1 MYGRSFAPYQRDFD
15 SDGEPIDGTTYSNK
29 GGYMDHVSLGHP
41 NYDTTLD
48 MHTLY
53 YRRTPNGKIEKDS
66 PLRKNKTDYEDLDWY
81 LNHDYEYGADIN
93 SAMDAAK
100 KGEEDT
106 LNYLKGKSKYVKG
119 KGWQNNE
126 SIDRLNRVIKESV
139 KRILR
144 ETEEYNDDKYNEIV
158 DYVYSL
164 DEDDAFEYI
173 LDNAQTGFEIELGC
187 GIHFGMGLYA
197 WADMAEDYLP
207 QNMIIPTKNNN
218 AFVSLEDRNI
228 LWTYIKN
235 AFRKNGGL
243 Y

>member
-1 MYGRSFAPYQRDFD
+1 MKKRIKLTES
-15 SDGEPIDGTTYSNK
+15 K
-29 GGYMDHVSLGHP
+29 
-41 NYDTTLD
+41 
-48 MHTLY
+48 
-53 YRRTPNGKIEKDS
+53 
-66 PLRKNKTDYEDLDWY
+66 LRNMI
-81 LNHDYEYGADIN
+81 A
-93 SAMDAAK
+93 
-100 KGEEDT
+100 
-106 LNYLKGKSKYVKG
+106 
-119 KGWQNNE
+119 
-126 SIDRLNRVIKESV
+126 ESV

-144 ETEEYNDDKYNEIV
+144 ETEEYNDDNDEYNEIT

-164 DEDDAFEYI
+164 DEDEAFEYI

-207 QNMIIPTKNNN
+207 QNMIIPTKNSL
-218 AFVSLEDRNI
+218 FVSLEDRNI